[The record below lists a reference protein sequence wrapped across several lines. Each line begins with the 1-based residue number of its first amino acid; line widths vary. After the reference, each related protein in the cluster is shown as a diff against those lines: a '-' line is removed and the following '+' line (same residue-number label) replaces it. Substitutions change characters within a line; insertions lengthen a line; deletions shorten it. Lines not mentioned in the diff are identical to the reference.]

1 MRLPLNWVFK
11 EPIDIEYK
19 HYILMDYLTK
29 IDKDLN
35 DFLLYPSFQE
45 LSLHLSNL
53 LLIKNEL
60 KYIRLNKTVKSID
73 DEIFVHDV
81 DNLDITGFTDEDIKT
96 IVQISENSY
105 DTLKDYFLVAK
116 SMWSLIFESIY
127 IKKNKNSSQLT
138 SDNYQIGYFSFVYKE
153 EKYLYKYKIG
163 DEKNCIVSL
172 IEKDTNTINMQKFL
186 NSEYVL
192 FDIIFD
198 EEYPLDNS
206 LLSLIKRKIL
216 NYVNQ
221 TIVFEE
227 DSYNENEK
235 K

>member
-1 MRLPLNWVFK
+1 MRLPLNWVFT

-35 DFLLYPSFQE
+35 EFLLYPSFQE
-45 LSLHLSNL
+45 LSLHLSNVS
-53 LLIKNEL
+53 LIKNES

-81 DNLDITGFTDEDIKT
+81 DNLDITGFTDEDLKT

-105 DTLKDYFLVAK
+105 DTLKDYFLLAK
-116 SMWSLIFESIY
+116 SMWSLVFESIY
-127 IKKNKNSSQLT
+127 LSKNKNSPPLT
-138 SDNYQIGYFSFVYKE
+138 SDNYQIGFFNFIYKG
-153 EKYLYKYKIG
+153 EKYLYKYKI
-163 DEKNCIVSL
+163 DNKKNCLVSLVEKN
-172 IEKDTNTINMQKFL
+172 TNTINIEKFV
-186 NSEYVL
+186 STKEVF
-192 FDIIFD
+192 FDVIFD

-216 NYVNQ
+216 NYINQ

-227 DSYNENEK
+227 DSYDENEK